1 MLNTINILCSRHFFL
16 PGFLTTIVIIQVEKK
31 KKIRIKTSNKNCMFL
46 SFSRDDDDDYRIIS
60 QSACNTKDFEQEK
73 RWRSEDNAIGYRVR
87 DQGERRARLDNRQTP
102 PPFPKKKMDPDWRL
116 VMKKKKKKKRGK
128 MCMLFKLKCGCV
140 SRKKNSFTTRA

>member
-1 MLNTINILCSRHFFL
+1 FQSSPEKKKNVIIKQKQLLNTINILCSRHFFL
-16 PGFLTTIVIIQVEKK
+16 PGFLTTIVIIQVEEKK

-87 DQGERRARLDNRQTP
+87 DQGERGEHALITDKP
-102 PPFPKKKMDPDWRL
+102 PPPKKKW
-116 VMKKKKKKKRGK
+116 
-128 MCMLFKLKCGCV
+128 
-140 SRKKNSFTTRA
+140 TRIGGW